1 MGITAKEL
9 SKKMNLSE
17 AAVSMALNNKPG
29 VSTQT
34 RKKVLEEAEKYG
46 YDFSRIKSKE
56 PFIQE
61 QGTICFIVYRK
72 HGALVP
78 NSPVFV
84 HEEHG
89 SLISDMPFFS
99 QLSEGISIACKEN
112 HYHLNISYLYEG
124 DDIAHQLRELFR
136 IGTSGLL
143 LLGTEMDKHDLA
155 PFLHCGMPFVLL
167 DNYFEDL
174 QVSSVITNNMQGAY
188 LATNYL
194 IRRKRSQPGY
204 LRSSYRCTSFEER
217 ADGFY
222 KAIRKNGMSTSR
234 SAVHDLSPTVDG
246 AYGDMKEVLAQNPKP
261 HLANCYFADNDLIA
275 TGVIRALTEA
285 GYRIPEDVAII
296 GFDNMPLCTYITPP
310 LTTVHVPKQYMG
322 EIAVKQLVEIINNPR
337 MIPVKIEV
345 ATTLKVRKSVI

>member
-9 SKKMNLSE
+9 AKIMNLSE

-34 RKKVLEEAEKYG
+34 RKKILEEAKKHG

-56 PFIQE
+56 PTIPE
-61 QGTICFIVYRK
+61 QGSICFIVYRK
-72 HGALVP
+72 NGALVP
-78 NSPVFV
+78 NSPIFV

-89 SLISDMPFFS
+89 SLIPDMPFFS

-124 DDIAHQLRELFR
+124 DDISQQLKELSLM
-136 IGTSGLL
+136 GTSGLL
-143 LLGTEMDKHDLA
+143 LLGTEMDKHDLTA
-155 PFLHCGMPFVLL
+155 FINCGIPFVLL
-167 DNYFEDL
+167 DNYFENL
-174 QVSSVITNNMQGAY
+174 QVSSIITNNMQGAY

-194 IRRKRSQPGY
+194 IRKKRQQPGY

-222 KAIRKNGMSTSR
+222 KSIRKNGMSTSR
-234 SAVHDLSPTVDG
+234 SIVHDLSPTVDG
-246 AYGDMKEVLAQNPKP
+246 AYGDMREVLMQSPKP
-261 HLANCYFADNDLIA
+261 QLASCYFADNDLIA
-275 TGVIRALTEA
+275 VGAIRALLEA
-285 GYRIPEDVAII
+285 GYRIPDDVAIV
-296 GFDNMPLCTYITPP
+296 GFDNMPLCTYITPA

-322 EIAVKQLVEIINNPR
+322 EIAVKQLVEIIKNPR
-337 MIPVKIEV
+337 ISPVKIEV
-345 ATTLKVRKSVI
+345 ATSLKVRKSC

>member
-1 MGITAKEL
+1 MSITAKEL
-9 SKKMNLSE
+9 AKKMNLSE

-34 RKKVLEEAEKYG
+34 RKKILEEAKKCG
-46 YDFSRIKSKE
+46 YDFSRIKGKE
-56 PFIQE
+56 PAEKE
-61 QGTICFIVYRK
+61 QGSICFIVYRK

-78 NSPVFV
+78 NSPIFV

-89 SLISDMPFFS
+89 SFIPDMPFFS
-99 QLSEGISIACKEN
+99 QLSEGISLACKEN

-124 DDIAHQLRELFR
+124 DDIARQLQDLYRM
-136 IGTSGLL
+136 GTSGLL
-143 LLGTEMDKHDLA
+143 LLGTEMDKHDLT
-155 PFLHCGMPFVLL
+155 PFLNCRMPFVLL

-174 QVSSVITNNMQGAY
+174 QVTSVITNNMQGAY

-194 IRRKRSQPGY
+194 IRKRRSQAGY

-234 SAVHDLSPTVDG
+234 SIVHDLSPTVDG
-246 AYGDMKEVLAQNPKP
+246 AYADMKDILKHSIDLQLAS
-261 HLANCYFADNDLIA
+261 CYFADNDLIA
-275 TGVIRALTEA
+275 TGAIRAFTEA
-285 GYRIPEDVAII
+285 GYRIPEDIAII

-337 MIPVKIEV
+337 IIPVKIEA
-345 ATTLKVRKSVI
+345 ATSLKIRKSC

>member
-9 SKKMNLSE
+9 AQKMNLSE
-17 AAVSMALNNKPG
+17 AAISMALNNKPG

-34 RKKVLEEAEKYG
+34 RKKVLEEAQKCG
-46 YDFSRIKSKE
+46 YDFSRIKGKE
-56 PFIQE
+56 VTIQE
-61 QGTICFIVYRK
+61 HGTICFIIYRK

-78 NSPVFV
+78 NSPIFV

-89 SLISDMPFFS
+89 SLIPDMPFFS
-99 QLSEGISIACKEN
+99 QLSEGISLACKEN

-124 DDIAHQLRELFR
+124 DDITRQLQDLYRM
-136 IGTSGLL
+136 GTSGLL

-155 PFLHCGMPFVLL
+155 PFINCRIPFVLL

-174 QVSSVITNNMQGAY
+174 QVTSVITNNMQGAY

-194 IRRKRSQPGY
+194 IRKKRSQAGY
-204 LRSSYRCTSFEER
+204 LRSSYRSTSFEER

-234 SAVHDLSPTVDG
+234 SIVHDLSPTVDG
-246 AYGDMKEVLAQNPKP
+246 AYADMKEVLKHTFDLQ
-261 HLANCYFADNDLIA
+261 LASCYFADNDLIA
-275 TGVIRALTEA
+275 TGAIRALTEA
-285 GYRIPEDVAII
+285 GYRIPEDIAVI

-310 LTTVHVPKQYMG
+310 LTTVHIPKQYMG

-337 MIPVKIEV
+337 IIPVKIEV
-345 ATTLKVRKSVI
+345 ATSLKIRKSC